1 MKIRHHSKKI
11 NRDARK
17 YKKRFQDTKDSRSF
31 AEWLNC
37 MVYAPAY
44 RMVTRSMDT
53 KYFETKINQRRRRK
67 PSDFC
72 DPLQNFYNKT
82 IKRLG
87 WDK

>member
-1 MKIRHHSKKI
+1 MKIRHSSKKL
-11 NRDARK
+11 NREGRFSLSK
-17 YKKRFQDTKDSRSF
+17 YKLNKSPYYFMNWLDCQIYSPSF
-31 AEWLNC
+31 
-37 MVYAPAY
+37 
-44 RMVTRSMDT
+44 RRVTRLLNT
-53 KYFETKINQRRRRK
+53 KYFETKINQRRKRI